1 MGIAERRARER
12 EERRRTILA
21 AAWEV
26 AEKIGWARFSVE
38 QVAGEA
44 ELGRATVYGYFA
56 SVEQLVTA
64 MAKEALETLSRK
76 LAEAP
81 GLREA
86 LEVPVRF
93 AQANPPAFA
102 LLFPGAQAI
111 DRPFSGPEL
120 NKIVADAQ
128 QLIARLARLA
138 ERSGTEAP
146 EGSGSSKFLSAV
158 ALAGALVPELRAS
171 TTLRRRWQD
180 FCLGNPP
187 EGSNA
192 VKPR

>member
-12 EERRRTILA
+12 EERRRTIVA
-21 AAWEV
+21 AGWEV

-38 QVAGEA
+38 QVAVEA

-64 MAKEALETLSRK
+64 MAKEALETLSQK

-111 DRPFSGPEL
+111 DRPFSGREL
-120 NKIVADAQ
+120 SQIVTDAQ

-146 EGSGSSKFLSAV
+146 EGSGSSTFLSAV

-187 EGSNA
+187 GGPNA
-192 VKPR
+192 AKPR